1 MWSNVLPAD
10 ARRIAL
16 PSGDCKMFENQAA
29 VESLAQLLADTR
41 RGDTPIDSPPPA
53 LLPADARAAYAVQ
66 LRTLDLLGETIAA
79 WKVGAKAPSDL
90 PNCAPIPASVVSDA
104 GGALALDDFFRP
116 GLELEIAFRL
126 ARDIKPGTYDER
138 AAMMFVG
145 ETLTTIEI
153 TDSRFA
159 TKGLDS
165 RFALADLQNNGALVI
180 GSGRGYDASL
190 NYMKPKLTF
199 SLDGTD
205 IAPAHTGNTGGDP
218 RALLTWLVNHNGKRG
233 ITMRAGAIITCGS
246 YVGMIPAS
254 GKGELR
260 GTIDGIGEVSVTLK

>member
-1 MWSNVLPAD
+1 
-10 ARRIAL
+10 
-16 PSGDCKMFENQAA
+16 MFENQAA

-41 RGDTPIDSPPPA
+41 RGDTPIDAPAPA
-53 LLPADARAAYAVQ
+53 LLPADASAAYAVQ

-79 WKVGAKAPSDL
+79 WKVGAKKPSDL

-126 ARDIKPGTYDER
+126 ARDIKPGNYNER

-145 ETLTTIEI
+145 ETLATIEI

-159 TKGLDS
+159 SKGLDS
-165 RFALADLQNNGALVI
+165 RFTLADLQNNGALVI
-180 GSGRGYDASL
+180 GSGRDYDASL
-190 NYMKPKLTF
+190 NYLTPKLRF

-205 IAPAHTGNTGGDP
+205 ITPAHTGNTGGDP

-246 YVGMIPAS
+246 YVGMLPAS
-254 GKGELR
+254 SKGELR
-260 GTIDGIGEVSVTLK
+260 GTIDGIGEVAVTLK